1 MKSLKKNILLIGSD
15 SGIAQKF
22 LKFAIQNGDRL
33 KTVSRRK
40 DSEVKSNMHYQ
51 LDLSDMQKVDTFAK
65 DLRKSNF
72 DVFIYCP
79 GIFIPEDTTCLT
91 TTEIINQMNVNL
103 LSAIALSIPILKSME
118 LKKKGLMLFIGSS
131 SSYAGFKKT
140 SIYCSSK
147 HGLLGYA
154 RSISEE
160 FRNSGIKISCISP
173 GSINTKMS
181 IPLHKTMDPNTF
193 INPDEISELL
203 IDLVYSPKQSM
214 WQEEI
219 ILKRL
224 KY

>member
-1 MKSLKKNILLIGSD
+1 MKSIKKNILLIGSD

-22 LKFAIQNGDRL
+22 LKFSIKNGDSL
-33 KTVSRRK
+33 TTVSRK
-40 DSEVKSNMHYQ
+40 KGSSVKSNMHYQ

-65 DLRKSNF
+65 NLRKLNF

-79 GIFIPEDTTCLT
+79 GIFIPEDTTNLKT
-91 TTEIINQMNVNL
+91 SEITNQMNVNL
-103 LSAIALSIPILKSME
+103 ISAIAISVPILKSME
-118 LKKKGLMLFIGSS
+118 IKKKGLMLFIGSS
-131 SSYAGFKKT
+131 SSYAGFQKT

-160 FRNSGIKISCISP
+160 FRNSGIRISCISP

-181 IPLHKTMDPNTF
+181 IPLHKTMDRNTF

-203 IDLVYSPKQSM
+203 IDLIYSPKQSM